1 MTTIEFPGLTRNDLP
16 ADRVLGRALD
26 AGLETAVVIGFTPAG
41 EFYLASSAADGGNIA
56 WLLTRALHKLHQ
68 SADEFVRDASEFQDS
83 PGDTGETAQ
92 VLPMVRDTRGTPI
105 RDYVKFEPVGR
116 ADMCDHGYVRSTCSK
131 C

>member
-1 MTTIEFPGLTRNDLP
+1 MG
-16 ADRVLGRALD
+16 
-26 AGLETAVVIGFTPAG
+26 AGLETAVVIGFTSDG

-56 WLLTRALHKLHQ
+56 WLLTRALHKIHQ
-68 SADEFVRDASEFQDS
+68 SADELVRDAGDFQDS

-92 VLPMVRDTRGTPI
+92 VLPMAR
-105 RDYVKFEPVGR
+105 PVIGR